1 MGSWV
6 WCKAP
11 LEHLLLSFNP
21 AVDTSHASLL
31 SHPHSPPSWLMISLS
46 FDVLMKSLRLSWMA
60 GPLLANYSIKCKW
73 KGNVTGVICLVN
85 MSHRGFTVFFSMWI
99 LNRRWLE
106 LNDTGCLAEKC
117 METKW
122 HTERMQFSCSWQP
135 PALSIHRISVITNNN
150 TTAAIA
156 EVNCKMIWVKCT

>member
-11 LEHLLLSFNP
+11 LEHLLLSSNP

-60 GPLLANYSIKCKW
+60 GPLLANYSIKREW

-85 MSHRGFTVFFSMWI
+85 MSHRGFTVFFSI
-99 LNRRWLE
+99 RFHNRRWVQWHRSTHREMCGGEVARRE
-106 LNDTGCLAEKC
+106 LFSPSRWPLAI
-117 METKW
+117 
-122 HTERMQFSCSWQP
+122 
-135 PALSIHRISVITNNN
+135 SIHRISVLTNSGN
-150 TTAAIA
+150 AA
-156 EVNCKMIWVKCT
+156 T

>member
-11 LEHLLLSFNP
+11 FEHLLLSSNP

-46 FDVLMKSLRLSWMA
+46 FDVLMKSLRLHWMA

-73 KGNVTGVICLVN
+73 RGNVTGVICLVN
-85 MSHRGFTVFFSMWI
+85 MSYQGYTLFFFFFRMWI
-99 LNRRWLE
+99 HNGRLLD
-106 LNDTGCLAEKC
+106 LNDAGLLRGDAFRHRRCSILSLIVFLS
-117 METKW
+117 
-122 HTERMQFSCSWQP
+122 HSYHFSNKS
-135 PALSIHRISVITNNN
+135 
-150 TTAAIA
+150 
-156 EVNCKMIWVKCT
+156 E

>member
-11 LEHLLLSFNP
+11 LEHLLLSSNP

-46 FDVLMKSLRLSWMA
+46 FDVLMKSLSLSWMA

-73 KGNVTGVICLVN
+73 KGNVTRVICLVN
-85 MSHRGFTVFFSMWI
+85 MSHQAFSLFFNPNNAGWLSGKCCPFAACIIHSGHFKMSEMYLMKVDGVQSTYFYNGWSVF
-99 LNRRWLE
+99 LYK
-106 LNDTGCLAEKC
+106 A
-117 METKW
+117 
-122 HTERMQFSCSWQP
+122 
-135 PALSIHRISVITNNN
+135 V
-150 TTAAIA
+150 
-156 EVNCKMIWVKCT
+156 

>member
-11 LEHLLLSFNP
+11 LEHLLLSSNP

-73 KGNVTGVICLVN
+73 KKNVTGVICLVN
-85 MSHRGFTVFFSMWI
+85 ISHQGFTVFFSMWI
-99 LNRRWLE
+99 HNRRWV
-106 LNDTGCLAEKC
+106 
-117 METKW
+117 KW
-122 HTERMQFSCSWQP
+122 HRLTHKKMHVNKMAQNAVFMVLIFSC
-135 PALSIHRISVITNNN
+135 ITRSQNFYNSYQ
-150 TTAAIA
+150 
-156 EVNCKMIWVKCT
+156 W